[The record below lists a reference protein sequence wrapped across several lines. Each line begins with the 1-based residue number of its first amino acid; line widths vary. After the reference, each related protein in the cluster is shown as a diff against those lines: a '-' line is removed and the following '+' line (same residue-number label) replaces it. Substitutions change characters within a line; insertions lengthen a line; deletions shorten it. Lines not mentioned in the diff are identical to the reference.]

1 MENTYFVT
9 ITGIDHYYGK
19 KPFEIGR
26 IVKLIKDKDN
36 EYDKEAVAAYLPF
49 IEIIG
54 YVANSTNTVYDGT
67 ISAGR
72 LYDKIDDYAY
82 ARVMFVTH
90 TSVIALVLDKEDIEE
105 TDDDDGDE
113 ENDNIDSSKIIS
125 LAEQAD
131 EKTERSPD
139 KKKKGKAKQ
148 KIGFAIE

>member
-26 IVKLIKDKDN
+26 IVKLIKDKNN
-36 EYDKEAVAAYLPF
+36 EYDKEAVAAFLPF
-49 IEIIG
+49 IETIG

-82 ARVMFVTH
+82 ARVMFVTR
-90 TSVIALVLDKEDIEE
+90 TSVIALVLDKEDVEE
-105 TDDDDGDE
+105 TEDDDSDDVNNSIDGAEIIPDAE
-113 ENDNIDSSKIIS
+113 PAGGKIEKSPAKKNRVKQSKKS
-125 LAEQAD
+125 ALQ
-131 EKTERSPD
+131 
-139 KKKKGKAKQ
+139 
-148 KIGFAIE
+148 

>member
-26 IVKLIKDKDN
+26 IVKLIKDKNN
-36 EYDKEAVAAYLPF
+36 EYDKEAIAAYLPF
-49 IEIIG
+49 IETIG

-82 ARVMFVTH
+82 ARVMFVTR
-90 TSVIALVLDKEDIEE
+90 TSVIALVLDKEDVEE
-105 TDDDDGDE
+105 TEDDDSDE
-113 ENDNIDSSKIIS
+113 EDDNTSSPEIIS
-125 LAEQAD
+125 V
-131 EKTERSPD
+131 TESAD
-139 KKKKGKAKQ
+139 KKSPAKKNKGKAKQ

>member
-9 ITGIDHYYGK
+9 ITGINHYYGK

-36 EYDKEAVAAYLPF
+36 EYDKEAIAAYLPF
-49 IEIIG
+49 IESIG
-54 YVANSTNTVYDGT
+54 YVANSVNTVYDGT

-90 TSVIALVLDKEDIEE
+90 TSVIALVLDKEDVEE
-105 TDDDDGDE
+105 TEDNRNKNK
-113 ENDNIDSSKIIS
+113 NDKQESS
-125 LAEQAD
+125 EQ
-131 EKTERSPD
+131 KSKNRRHRKRKD
-139 KKKKGKAKQ
+139 KQSGQ
-148 KIGFAIE
+148 TDLL